1 MAKNWRT
8 SLLGFITIVVIV
20 LKSVI
25 TKDFD
30 SEDVT
35 SIILGAAAIA
45 AKDGIGEKKEDNKKE
60 N

>member
-25 TKDFD
+25 TKDITP
-30 SEDVT
+30 EDIA
-35 SIILGAAAIA
+35 IISGGIAAIA
-45 AKDGIGEKKEDNKKE
+45 AKDGANKEQTKE

>member
-25 TKDFD
+25 TKDFNPD
-30 SEDVT
+30 DVT